1 MIWYDMIW
9 YDITFQIIIS
19 DMADVSIDIVYVKS
33 SRSYILFLFVC
44 TYKCILFFTIYYN
57 IIMFSEITEIFYLSS
72 HIHTEDLRKYF
83 VIRIF
88 WHIDSMTIKWLSS
101 E

>member
-1 MIWYDMIW
+1 MIW

-44 TYKCILFFTIYYN
+44 TYKYISFFTIYYN
-57 IIMFSEITEIFYLSS
+57 TIMFSEITEIFYLSS
-72 HIHTEDLRKYF
+72 CIHIEDFRKYF
-83 VIRIF
+83 AIRIF
-88 WHIDSMTIKWLSS
+88 WYIDSMTIKWLSS

>member
-1 MIWYDMIW
+1 MIWYDMLWYDMIW

-19 DMADVSIDIVYVKS
+19 DMADVSIDIAYVKS

-57 IIMFSEITEIFYLSS
+57 TIMFSEITEIFYLSS
-72 HIHTEDLRKYF
+72 SIHRRFKK
-83 VIRIF
+83 IF
-88 WHIDSMTIKWLSS
+88 CDKNILTYW
-101 E
+101 